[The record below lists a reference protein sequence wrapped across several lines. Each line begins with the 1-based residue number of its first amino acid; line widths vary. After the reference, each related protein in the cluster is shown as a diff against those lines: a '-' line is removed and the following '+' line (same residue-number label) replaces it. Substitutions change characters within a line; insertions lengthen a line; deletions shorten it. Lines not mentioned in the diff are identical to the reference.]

1 MKKKTAN
8 RPTIYREQR
17 QLGKI
22 QSPQF
27 PEKEKKLKGASVKV
41 TWSLLLLGLYWR
53 VLPIFWQRNK
63 GELSRHINRNKTA
76 PTGNIF
82 AAKI

>member
-1 MKKKTAN
+1 MKKTAN

-27 PEKEKKLKGASVKV
+27 PEKEKKLEGASQGN
-41 TWSLLLLGLYWR
+41 L
-53 VLPIFWQRNK
+53 VLVA
-63 GELSRHINRNKTA
+63 SRAFLERF
-76 PTGNIF
+76 PSF
-82 AAKI
+82 LAKK